1 MIKGYCM
8 QVGGVGG
15 QGDKRVLYA
24 GWGSGGEGRVTKGYC
39 MQVGGVGGQ
48 GDKRVVYAGWGSG
61 RAG

>member
-1 MIKGYCM
+1 MTKGYCMQVGGEGGQGTKGYCM

-24 GWGSGGEGRVTKGYC
+24 GWGSG
-39 MQVGGVGGQ
+39 
-48 GDKRVVYAGWGSG
+48 

>member
-1 MIKGYCM
+1 MQVRGVGGQGDKGYCM

-24 GWGSGGEGRVTKGYC
+24 GWGSR
-39 MQVGGVGGQ
+39 
-48 GDKRVVYAGWGSG
+48 

>member
-1 MIKGYCM
+1 MQVGGVGRQGDKGYCM

-24 GWGSGGEGRVTKGYC
+24 GWGSR
-39 MQVGGVGGQ
+39 
-48 GDKRVVYAGWGSG
+48 